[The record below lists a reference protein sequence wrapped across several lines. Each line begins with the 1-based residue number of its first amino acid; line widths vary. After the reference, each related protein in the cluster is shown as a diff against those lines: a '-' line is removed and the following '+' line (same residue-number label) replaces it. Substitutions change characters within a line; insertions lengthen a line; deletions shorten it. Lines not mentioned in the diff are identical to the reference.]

1 MNPAV
6 HIVLY
11 GLVAATSPLALGAT
25 IIVLTSGRGRL
36 NGTAF
41 AIGVLIGQTFVV
53 VLLAVLGAAWVPA
66 GDSATTFRSVLDL
79 LLGTALLVGGRR
91 VLRLPAPVPH
101 APGPRTAALQARLEG
116 LGPVSAL
123 GTGTLLGIGGPK
135 RLGLALLAA
144 STVAAADASRN
155 AELTL
160 AVMYILLATVLVWAP
175 VALYLVLAD
184 RATDWLQRRQDWVR
198 AHQRPIVGYSSFTLG
213 AILIVGGILQALEA

>member
-1 MNPAV
+1 VNPAV

-25 IIVLTSGRGRL
+25 IVVLTSGRGRL

-53 VLLAVLGAAWVPA
+53 VLLALVGAAWVPA
-66 GDSATTFRSVLDL
+66 GDAATTFRAVLDL
-79 LLGTALLVGGRR
+79 LLGTALFVAGRR

-101 APGPRTAALQARLEG
+101 PPGPRTAALHARLER

-135 RLGLALLAA
+135 RLGLTILAA
-144 STVAAADASRN
+144 STVAAADASHS
-155 AELTL
+155 ADITLT
-160 AVMYILLATVLVWAP
+160 ATYILLATVLVWAP
-175 VALYLVLAD
+175 VVLYLVLAD

-198 AHQRPIVGYSSFTLG
+198 AHQRPIVGFSSFGLG
-213 AILIVGGILQALEA
+213 AILIVGGILQAAGA